1 MSEEFLKNRDF
12 VVPGDEILKSMD
24 YLPGRNTYREGE
36 SIHAKK
42 LGLTSVSGRVV
53 SVIPLNSVY
62 IPKAGD
68 MVVARVIDIQ
78 SNGWVLYVSPICN
91 AFLSLSG
98 VRQYIDTNRMSL
110 ASVYSI
116 NNLLYTNIS
125 AVNQLDSVY
134 VTMQDPKA
142 RKLDDGRLIN
152 INPAKIPRIIGK
164 EGSMITMIKNKSGC
178 RICIGQNG
186 IVWIQGR
193 EAEAVIE
200 ILRLIESQPY
210 AEGLTDKVA
219 KMLDNM
225 KAEEI
230 KDDYGDES

>member
-1 MSEEFLKNRDF
+1 MSELLKDREFI
-12 VVPGDEILKSMD
+12 VPGDEIIKSMD

-36 SIHAKK
+36 SIYAKK
-42 LGLTSVSGRVV
+42 LGIVSVSGRIV
-53 SVIPLNSVY
+53 SVVPLNAVY

-110 ASVYSI
+110 SSVYAI
-116 NNLLYTNIS
+116 NDLLYTNVA

-142 RKLDDGRLIN
+142 RKLESGRLVS

-186 IVWIQGR
+186 IIWIDGK
-193 EAEAVIE
+193 EAETVIE
-200 ILRLIESQPY
+200 ILRTIESQPY
-210 AEGLTDKVA
+210 VEGLTDKVA
-219 KMLDNM
+219 KMLDGM
-225 KAEEI
+225 GQGEEAE
-230 KDDYGDES
+230 YGKN